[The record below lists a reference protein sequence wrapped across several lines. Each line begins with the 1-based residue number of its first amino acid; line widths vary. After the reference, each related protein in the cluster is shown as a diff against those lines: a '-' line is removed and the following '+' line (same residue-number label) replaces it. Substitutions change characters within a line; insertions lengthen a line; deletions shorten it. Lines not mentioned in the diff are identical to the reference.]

1 MKITLFILSLLVAF
15 KSPAAFLDASH
26 CQPEKSNE
34 PFLVVQDFKWGYTLV
49 ELLEKFVEIYQSDK
63 RLKNRAYWNPEKK
76 ALVFPYRSFNGG
88 DFVVPLSFAQ
98 NIASHI
104 ESGFKHNI
112 IDGVFFPDMG
122 HSHIFIPLDRWHSV
136 YESTPVTKISRFYE
150 GVFQDP
156 QVKFLY
162 HTAEQ
167 LKMLDQDQLVEDPRV
182 RFRHQTRNLVG
193 TMDGSGDVF
202 WISNPE
208 SPVNT
213 ARELPGHYYYGAG
226 FNLSAN
232 KKGCFSALVKGREI
246 KFDISMFDLESNQVE
261 YDDQQGM

>member
-1 MKITLFILSLLVAF
+1 MKTTLIFLSLLMAF
-15 KSPAAFLDASH
+15 KSPAAFLDQAH
-26 CQPEKSNE
+26 CQPETVDE

-49 ELLEKFVEIYQSDK
+49 QMLEKFVEIYQSEK
-63 RLKNRAYWNPEKK
+63 RLKMRAYWSDEKK
-76 ALVFPYRSFNGG
+76 ALVFPYRSSNGG
-88 DFVVPLSFAQ
+88 DIVVPLSFAEK
-98 NIASHI
+98 IAGHI
-104 ESGFKHNI
+104 ESGYKHKI
-112 IDGVFFPDMG
+112 VDAVFFPDMG
-122 HSHIFIPLDRWHSV
+122 HSHLFIPLDRWHMI
-136 YESTPVTKISRFYE
+136 YEPTPISEISRFYE

-156 QVKFLY
+156 KVKFLY

-167 LKMLDQDQLVEDPRV
+167 LKMLEDNQLVQDERV

-193 TMDGSGDVF
+193 SMDGTGTVN

-208 SPVNT
+208 SPANT

-246 KFDISMFDLESNQVE
+246 KFDISMFDLESNQIE